1 MTRSP
6 LLLIFALGLQ
16 ACGQQ
21 ETSSA
26 QPDIILLTV
35 DTLRTDNV
43 SAYNPNSRART
54 THIDSL
60 AAEGIR
66 FERAYSPI
74 SVTGPAFCS
83 MHTGRRPGLH
93 GVVLNIFRGD
103 IDDAHLGSH
112 HHATVTRKD
121 PSRGPKAVAIKDGS
135 NLSAVGKGNR
145 RGAVPGL
152 QQEGVVLV
160 VGPEIFRH

>member
-6 LLLIFALGLQ
+6 LLLILALGLQ
-16 ACGQQ
+16 ACGGQ
-21 ETSSA
+21 ETR
-26 QPDIILLTV
+26 PDIILLTV
-35 DTLRTDNV
+35 DTLRADNV

-54 THIDSL
+54 PHIDSL

-93 GVVLNIFRGD
+93 GVVLNIFRG
-103 IDDAHLGSH
+103 
-112 HHATVTRKD
+112 
-121 PSRGPKAVAIKDGS
+121 
-135 NLSAVGKGNR
+135 LS
-145 RGAVPGL
+145 L
-152 QQEGVVLV
+152 
-160 VGPEIFRH
+160 IHI